1 MSELQPTISAA
12 VNRCEGFGFLMGP
25 DVRGMPGVIAP
36 PLLIYA
42 VAFGEA
48 LLLHALVPLPVG
60 SGLISAFGGTLLI
73 AAGILL
79 ARGAFRAMGLAGTSA
94 NPYGS
99 ATALVT
105 QGPFR
110 WTRNPLYLAQTFLYI
125 GMAMALNTLWPLV
138 CLPVVLLVM
147 RYGVIAREERRL
159 ERQFGAVY
167 QAYAARVRR
176 WF

>member
-1 MSELQPTISAA
+1 MRADA
-12 VNRCEGFGFLMGP
+12 RDN
-25 DVRGMPGVIAP
+25 PGVIAP

-42 VAFGEA
+42 VAFGGAE
-48 LLLHALVPLPVG
+48 LLHALAPLHVG
-60 SGLISAFGGTLLI
+60 SGLMRALGGTLLI
-73 AAGILL
+73 GAGILL

-94 NPYGS
+94 NPYSS
-99 ATALVT
+99 ATALVM

-125 GMAMALNTLWPLV
+125 GMAMALNTLWPLAW
-138 CLPVVLLVM
+138 LPVVLLVM
-147 RYGVIAREERRL
+147 RYGVIEREERRL